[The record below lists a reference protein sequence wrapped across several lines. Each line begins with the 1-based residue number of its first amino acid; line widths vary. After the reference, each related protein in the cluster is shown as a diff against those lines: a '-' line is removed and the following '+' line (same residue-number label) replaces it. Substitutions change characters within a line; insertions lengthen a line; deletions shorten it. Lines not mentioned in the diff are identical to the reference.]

1 MASVVITLR
10 IMPEAP
16 DSDLKAIENKATE
29 LITSHG
35 AKVGKVTISPVAF
48 GLNSVDIMFIMDESK
63 GSTDALEQQ
72 IAAIPQVNGVEV
84 TDVRRTIG

>member
-1 MASVVITLR
+1 MASVVITMR

-16 DSDLKAIENKATE
+16 DTDLKELENKATE
-29 LITSHG
+29 LITAHG
-35 AKVGKVTISPVAF
+35 AKVGKVTVSPIAF

-63 GSTDALEQQ
+63 GSTDALEQL
-72 IAAIPQVNGVEV
+72 IAAIPHVNGVEI